1 MRKGRKEGVVAMAD
15 CRQQFAGL
23 GVEGKSEAAQKCF
36 TSEAGFAVSE
46 SLTRKVLAEPKLY
59 ILSSQHSLAQK
70 MLFPTKLPG
79 VDL

>member
-1 MRKGRKEGVVAMAD
+1 MAAAAD

-46 SLTRKVLAEPKLY
+46 PDSQSASRTQT